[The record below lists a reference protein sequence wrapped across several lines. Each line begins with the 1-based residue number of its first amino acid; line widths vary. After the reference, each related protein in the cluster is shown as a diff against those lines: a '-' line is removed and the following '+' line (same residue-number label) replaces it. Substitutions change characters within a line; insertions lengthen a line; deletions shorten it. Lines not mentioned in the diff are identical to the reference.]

1 MAANYQDYPQQPGYY
16 AQPPPTGYAQPP
28 PTGYVQPPPGYAQ
41 PPQPVYTQPY
51 PSNNQPIIILHNDNH
66 DVQHGCHFILCFLT
80 GGLWAPCWAA
90 ACLGLGCER
99 PC

>member
-1 MAANYQDYPQQPGYY
+1 MAASYPEYPQQPGYY

-28 PTGYVQPPPGYAQ
+28 PTGYVQPPPPPGYA
-41 PPQPVYTQPY
+41 QPVYTQPY
-51 PSNNQPIIILHNDNH
+51 QSNNQPVIILHNENN

-90 ACLGLGCER
+90 ACLRLGCER
-99 PC
+99 P